1 MLKFDASKY
10 LPTTLKKS
18 QRTKSLTPQS
28 VDPNV
33 E

>member
-18 QRTKSLTPQS
+18 QRTKSQF

>member
-10 LPTTLKKS
+10 PHPPQKS
-18 QRTKSLTPQS
+18 QRTKSLTPQF